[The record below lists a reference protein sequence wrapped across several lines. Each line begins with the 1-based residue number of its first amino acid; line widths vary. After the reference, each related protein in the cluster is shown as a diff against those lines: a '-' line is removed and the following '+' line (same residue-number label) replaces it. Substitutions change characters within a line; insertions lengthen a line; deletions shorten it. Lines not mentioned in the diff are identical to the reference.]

1 MWVIVHNME
10 STTFAVMAKKPLQR
24 SIRFVAENHE
34 FVDSIAEELH
44 DAAVYT
50 DKNFSMAL
58 NLLISYCRV
67 KGISPQELVA
77 TVMTEGREESKKA
90 K

>member
-1 MWVIVHNME
+1 ME
-10 STTFAVMAKKPLQR
+10 STTFALMAKKPLQR

-34 FVDSIAEELH
+34 FVDKLAEELH
-44 DAAVYT
+44 DAMVYT

-58 NLLISYCRV
+58 NLVIAYCRA
-67 KGISPQELVA
+67 KGITAEELVA
-77 TVMTEGREESKKA
+77 TVMTGRRDEQQPKK